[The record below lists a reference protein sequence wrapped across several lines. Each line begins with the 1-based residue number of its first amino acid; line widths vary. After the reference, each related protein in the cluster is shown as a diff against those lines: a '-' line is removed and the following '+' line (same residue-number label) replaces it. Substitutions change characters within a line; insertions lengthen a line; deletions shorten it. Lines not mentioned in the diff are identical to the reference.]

1 VSGREGDAV
10 RELTRLVEARIGH
23 VVPDRNLPFLEEA
36 VRRRVA
42 KLGLSCVEAYVA
54 RLSEREDVAEWE
66 ELLRLVLVHE
76 SYLFRGRRQLEVL
89 VEAFLPDLVEARR
102 EARSL
107 AFWSAGCSRGEE
119 AVTLAVLLADRPEL
133 DGWDWRILATDV
145 DSRILEEARSGLYE
159 GRAVREVPAAVLARF
174 FVRLGEERYRVRPEI
189 LARIEYRELNLV
201 KEPLDPPGAPFDAIL
216 IRNVLIYF
224 RPESQRRVVEAMAGL
239 VAPHGIVVPG
249 PSESLWQIVDSLRPV
264 ESHGIYF
271 YRPRSASPVPD
282 RTDGKGNGGRN
293 PGQERSVVS
302 GRRLT
307 SPGVDRKRGTTAP
320 LRNPGRARSK
330 PQEPPCCPDGV
341 GVRDAVEALVSGRF
355 EEARTVLAEL
365 ASGGDAPAMV
375 HALDGLLA
383 ELLGEPPGT
392 SVRAYRR
399 VLFLEPGW
407 FQVRLLLADLL
418 WATGDRR
425 RAAVEYRRVLR
436 EAGMAG
442 TVPFWN
448 VLGLPDRA
456 AAREH
461 ARARLR
467 PDQERP

>member
-1 VSGREGDAV
+1 VSDREGEAV

-54 RLSEREDVAEWE
+54 RLSEREDMAEWE

-76 SYLFRGRRQLEVL
+76 SYLFRGGRQLEVL
-89 VEAFLPDLVEARR
+89 VEAFLPGLLEARR
-102 EARSL
+102 ETRSL
-107 AFWSAGCSRGEE
+107 GFWSAGCSRGEE
-119 AVTLAVLLADRPEL
+119 AVTLAVLLAERPEL
-133 DGWDWRILATDV
+133 EGWDWRILATDV
-145 DSRILEEARSGLYE
+145 DPRILEEARTGLYE
-159 GRAVREVPAAVLARF
+159 GRAVREVPPGILARF
-174 FVRLGEERYRVRPEI
+174 FERLGEERYRVRPEI

-201 KEPLDPPGAPFDAIL
+201 QEPLDPPGAPFDAIL

-271 YRPRSASPVPD
+271 YRPRGAPGSPVP
-282 RTDGKGNGGRN
+282 RTVEL
-293 PGQERSVVS
+293 ERDA
-302 GRRLT
+302 
-307 SPGVDRKRGTTAP
+307 PP
-320 LRNPGRARSK
+320 LRRRRRMERRREVPSGPAPMRRRS
-330 PQEPPCCPDGV
+330 PTAGAGGVAGAGALEFRDRPPTTS
-341 GVRDAVEALVSGRF
+341 VRDVVDAVVLGRLEDATRALV
-355 EEARTVLAEL
+355 EL
-365 ASGGDAPAMV
+365 ASGGEPSAVV
-375 HALDGLLA
+375 HALEGLLA
-383 ELLGEPPGT
+383 EIRGEPAEMA
-392 SVRAYRR
+392 VAAYRR

-436 EAGMAG
+436 EAGGAG
-442 TVPFWN
+442 TVPLWD

-456 AAREH
+456 AAMKR

-467 PDQERP
+467 IGQERS